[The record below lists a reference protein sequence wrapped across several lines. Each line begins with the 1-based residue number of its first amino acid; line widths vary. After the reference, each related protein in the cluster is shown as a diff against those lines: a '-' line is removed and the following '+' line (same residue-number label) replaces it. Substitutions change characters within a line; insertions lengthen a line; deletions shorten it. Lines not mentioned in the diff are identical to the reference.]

1 MFIFYLPSLHEVAS
15 DSRPVE
21 LAYSKTGTSP
31 PLPHPYYLCPLS
43 LYLKPNPPHH
53 FSHLHSPPGPLWVFV
68 YNLPTEDCTE
78 ILVAACPTSDL
89 S

>member
-31 PLPHPYYLCPLS
+31 PLPHPSCVPLEECLLALCLS
-43 LYLKPNPPHH
+43 VSVKLRGSAL
-53 FSHLHSPPGPLWVFV
+53 LAQL
-68 YNLPTEDCTE
+68 
-78 ILVAACPTSDL
+78 A
-89 S
+89 